1 MGKTISSKFHR
12 MRAEDLKRQVE
23 LSKRKAEF
31 KIPPF
36 VVKQFDIDELH
47 EEGRLCY
54 RLVPKQG
61 FNGTYIMYLYSS
73 KLCFRMNHAEWMFLA
88 KTALACHAG
97 IFLPMYPLAPEHCCR
112 EVFQMLEPAYANCTK
127 GQDVERVVLMGCGAG
142 GGLALSLAMAAWREG
157 LRKPDQLYLLSPMM
171 DTEFFDKSLE
181 QELIENS
188 KHAKWTFYN
197 EHVKEFLNS
206 YWVRDYAV
214 KTEYT
219 SPYYGDMTDI
229 CDDVVLFSGVQ
240 DLYHCYAREFYKKAK
255 KAGVN
260 IRFFEFEDEAE
271 DFMIYDKT
279 KEYKKA
285 QGFLIDCIN
294 GTFDT
299 SLRAIYPLKMMSDWS
314 KKYPEYFKDDWAS
327 KFIYDHKFDFTRLNP
342 HISEYQ
348 NIRMAADASACD
360 TLVRRFTEEFPCGTV
375 VHMACRLDNM
385 FGRVDNGRIQWYS
398 VDSHN
403 IMSVRRAMYGVRERE
418 KTIGRRLMDF
428 SWLDEI
434 RCKQNQGVM
443 FVCDDGFS
451 YLNKNE
457 VRDLIAK
464 IRALFPG
471 SHLVFT
477 ASSTLANATAN
488 TWKHSQTVQK
498 RKKRKFSVNNAAQM
512 FGAWRPDYRIIDE
525 QPIFRYLE
533 IPKKLGWV
541 TKLMC
546 RYNLIGYNHRIIHV
560 KLGSEEYKINY
571 KY

>member
-73 KLCFRMNHAEWMFLA
+73 KLCFRMNPAEWMFLA

-327 KFIYDHKFDFTRLNP
+327 RFIYDHKFDFTRLNP

-360 TLVRRFTEEFPCGTV
+360 TLVRRFTE
-375 VHMACRLDNM
+375 
-385 FGRVDNGRIQWYS
+385 
-398 VDSHN
+398 
-403 IMSVRRAMYGVRERE
+403 
-418 KTIGRRLMDF
+418 
-428 SWLDEI
+428 
-434 RCKQNQGVM
+434 
-443 FVCDDGFS
+443 
-451 YLNKNE
+451 
-457 VRDLIAK
+457 
-464 IRALFPG
+464 
-471 SHLVFT
+471 
-477 ASSTLANATAN
+477 
-488 TWKHSQTVQK
+488 
-498 RKKRKFSVNNAAQM
+498 
-512 FGAWRPDYRIIDE
+512 
-525 QPIFRYLE
+525 
-533 IPKKLGWV
+533 
-541 TKLMC
+541 
-546 RYNLIGYNHRIIHV
+546 
-560 KLGSEEYKINY
+560 
-571 KY
+571 

>member
-1 MGKTISSKFHR
+1 
-12 MRAEDLKRQVE
+12 
-23 LSKRKAEF
+23 
-31 KIPPF
+31 
-36 VVKQFDIDELH
+36 
-47 EEGRLCY
+47 
-54 RLVPKQG
+54 
-61 FNGTYIMYLYSS
+61 
-73 KLCFRMNHAEWMFLA
+73 
-88 KTALACHAG
+88 
-97 IFLPMYPLAPEHCCR
+97 
-112 EVFQMLEPAYANCTK
+112 
-127 GQDVERVVLMGCGAG
+127 
-142 GGLALSLAMAAWREG
+142 
-157 LRKPDQLYLLSPMM
+157 MM
-171 DTEFFDKSLE
+171 DTEFFDKSME

-260 IRFFEFEDEAE
+260 IRFFEFEEEAE

-299 SLRAIYPLKMMSDWS
+299 SLRAIYPLKMMSEWS

-327 KFIYDHKFDFTRLNP
+327 KFIYDHKFDFSRLNP
-342 HISEYQ
+342 HIGEYQ

-360 TLVRRFTEEFPCGTV
+360 TLVRRFTEEFPWGTV

-403 IMSVRRAMYGVRERE
+403 IMSIRRAMYGERERE

-464 IRALFPG
+464 IRELFPG
-471 SHLVFT
+471 AHLVFT
-477 ASSTLANATAN
+477 ASTTLANATAN

-498 RKKRKFSVNNAAQM
+498 RKTRKFSVNDAAQL
-512 FGAWRPDYRIIDE
+512 FGAWRPDYRVIEE
-525 QPIFRYLE
+525 QPIFRYME
-533 IPKKLGWV
+533 IPKKLGWI

-546 RYNLIGYNHRIIHV
+546 RYNRIGYNHRIIHV

-571 KY
+571 QY

>member
-1 MGKTISSKFHR
+1 MQYIKFII
-12 MRAEDLKRQVE
+12 AGCVLAVALCGCGRQVKLLTSE
-23 LSKRKAEF
+23 TQTETQMMDDAGGEETVVSSAEAF
-31 KIPPF
+31 ATTTT
-36 VVKQFDIDELH
+36 E
-47 EEGRLCY
+47 
-54 RLVPKQG
+54 
-61 FNGTYIMYLYSS
+61 
-73 KLCFRMNHAEWMFLA
+73 AE
-88 KTALACHAG
+88 T
-97 IFLPMYPLAPEHCCR
+97 PEQ
-112 EVFQMLEPAYANCTK
+112 EQSD
-127 GQDVERVVLMGCGAG
+127 DVAVYVCGAVRQPGVYYVAGSAIRETAVQMAG
-142 GGLALSLAMAAWREG
+142 GFTDDADVTYVNLAQNVVAGEQIYIPTMEETNGISLSER
-157 LRKPDQLYLLSPMM
+157 
-171 DTEFFDKSLE
+171 DTDGTPVQDAPAGTNVETDGKLE
-181 QELIENS
+181 QVQAEVNKVI
-188 KHAKWTFYN
+188 KG
-197 EHVKEFLNS
+197 KE
-206 YWVRDYAV
+206 
-214 KTEYT
+214 
-219 SPYYGDMTDI
+219 
-229 CDDVVLFSGVQ
+229 
-240 DLYHCYAREFYKKAK
+240 
-255 KAGVN
+255 AGVN

-327 KFIYDHKFDFTRLNP
+327 RFIYDHKFDFTRLNP

-498 RKKRKFSVNNAAQM
+498 RKKRRFSVNNAAQM

>member
-1 MGKTISSKFHR
+1 M
-12 MRAEDLKRQVE
+12 
-23 LSKRKAEF
+23 
-31 KIPPF
+31 
-36 VVKQFDIDELH
+36 
-47 EEGRLCY
+47 
-54 RLVPKQG
+54 
-61 FNGTYIMYLYSS
+61 
-73 KLCFRMNHAEWMFLA
+73 
-88 KTALACHAG
+88 
-97 IFLPMYPLAPEHCCR
+97 
-112 EVFQMLEPAYANCTK
+112 
-127 GQDVERVVLMGCGAG
+127 
-142 GGLALSLAMAAWREG
+142 
-157 LRKPDQLYLLSPMM
+157 
-171 DTEFFDKSLE
+171 
-181 QELIENS
+181 
-188 KHAKWTFYN
+188 
-197 EHVKEFLNS
+197 
-206 YWVRDYAV
+206 RDYAV

-327 KFIYDHKFDFTRLNP
+327 RFIYDHKFDFTRLNP

-477 ASSTLANATAN
+477 ASSN
-488 TWKHSQTVQK
+488 
-498 RKKRKFSVNNAAQM
+498 
-512 FGAWRPDYRIIDE
+512 
-525 QPIFRYLE
+525 
-533 IPKKLGWV
+533 
-541 TKLMC
+541 
-546 RYNLIGYNHRIIHV
+546 IGECDGEHM
-560 KLGSEEYKINY
+560 ET
-571 KY
+571 

>member
-1 MGKTISSKFHR
+1 
-12 MRAEDLKRQVE
+12 
-23 LSKRKAEF
+23 
-31 KIPPF
+31 
-36 VVKQFDIDELH
+36 
-47 EEGRLCY
+47 
-54 RLVPKQG
+54 
-61 FNGTYIMYLYSS
+61 
-73 KLCFRMNHAEWMFLA
+73 
-88 KTALACHAG
+88 
-97 IFLPMYPLAPEHCCR
+97 
-112 EVFQMLEPAYANCTK
+112 
-127 GQDVERVVLMGCGAG
+127 
-142 GGLALSLAMAAWREG
+142 
-157 LRKPDQLYLLSPMM
+157 
-171 DTEFFDKSLE
+171 
-181 QELIENS
+181 
-188 KHAKWTFYN
+188 
-197 EHVKEFLNS
+197 
-206 YWVRDYAV
+206 
-214 KTEYT
+214 
-219 SPYYGDMTDI
+219 
-229 CDDVVLFSGVQ
+229 
-240 DLYHCYAREFYKKAK
+240 
-255 KAGVN
+255 
-260 IRFFEFEDEAE
+260 
-271 DFMIYDKT
+271 
-279 KEYKKA
+279 
-285 QGFLIDCIN
+285 
-294 GTFDT
+294 
-299 SLRAIYPLKMMSDWS
+299 
-314 KKYPEYFKDDWAS
+314 
-327 KFIYDHKFDFTRLNP
+327 
-342 HISEYQ
+342 
-348 NIRMAADASACD
+348 MAADASACD

-375 VHMACRLDNM
+375 VHMACRLDNL

-403 IMSVRRAMYGVRERE
+403 IMSIRRAMYGVRERE

-498 RKKRKFSVNNAAQM
+498 RKKRKFSVNDAAQM

>member
-1 MGKTISSKFHR
+1 MDVPC
-12 MRAEDLKRQVE
+12 EDSTCVSCGNFPADVSACTGALLPGSFSDAGTGVCE
-23 LSKRKAEF
+23 LYERTGRGTRGAYGLWRWRWSGIVAC
-31 KIPPF
+31 
-36 VVKQFDIDELH
+36 DGGMA
-47 EEGRLCY
+47 GRLAQTGSVVSAVADDGY
-54 RLVPKQG
+54 RV
-61 FNGTYIMYLYSS
+61 
-73 KLCFRMNHAEWMFLA
+73 
-88 KTALACHAG
+88 
-97 IFLPMYPLAPEHCCR
+97 
-112 EVFQMLEPAYANCTK
+112 
-127 GQDVERVVLMGCGAG
+127 
-142 GGLALSLAMAAWREG
+142 
-157 LRKPDQLYLLSPMM
+157 
-171 DTEFFDKSLE
+171 FDKSLE

-188 KHAKWTFYN
+188 KQAKWTFYN

-512 FGAWRPDYRIIDE
+512 FGAWRPDYHIIDE

>member
-1 MGKTISSKFHR
+1 MSSKFHK

-23 LSKRKAEF
+23 LYQKKADF
-31 KIPPF
+31 KIPSF
-36 VVKQFDIDELH
+36 VVKQFSVDELR

-54 RLVPKQG
+54 RLVPKNG

-73 KLCFRMNHAEWMFLA
+73 KLCYKMNNAEWTFLA

-97 IFLPMYPLAPEHCCR
+97 IFLPMYPLAPAHCCR

-127 GQDVERVVLMGCGAG
+127 GQDVERVVLMGCGCGA
-142 GGLALSLAMAAWREG
+142 GLALSLAQIAWREG
-157 LRKPDQLYLLSPMM
+157 LRKPDQLYLLSPVM

-188 KHAKWTFYN
+188 KRARWTFYN

-206 YWVRDYAV
+206 YWVRDYAT
-214 KTEYT
+214 KMEYT

-260 IRFFEFEDEAE
+260 IRFFEFEEEAE

-279 KEYKKA
+279 KEHKKA

-299 SLRAIYPLKMMSDWS
+299 SLRAVYPLKMMSDWT
-314 KKYPEYFKDDWAS
+314 KKFPEYFKDDWAS
-327 KFIYDHKFDFTRLNP
+327 KFIYEHKFDFSGLNT

-348 NIRMAADASACD
+348 NIRMAADVSACD
-360 TLVRRFTEEFPCGTV
+360 TLVRRFTQEFPYGTV
-375 VHMACRLDNM
+375 IHMSCRLDNM
-385 FGRVDNGRIQWYS
+385 FGRVDNGTIQWYS

-403 IMSVRRAMYGVRERE
+403 IMSIRRAMYGVRPRE
-418 KTIGRRLMDF
+418 KTIGRRLLDF

-434 RCKQNQGVM
+434 SCKQNQGVL

-451 YLNKNE
+451 YFTKNE

-464 IRALFPG
+464 IRQLFPG
-471 SHLVFT
+471 AQLIFT
-477 ASSTLANATAN
+477 ASSSGANHTAN
-488 TWKHSQTVQK
+488 VWKQSQTVQK
-498 RKKRKFSVNNAAQM
+498 RKKRRFSVDDADRL
-512 FGAWRPDYRIIDE
+512 FGAWRPDYHLIAE
-525 QPIFRYLE
+525 QPIMRYLE
-533 IPKKLGWV
+533 VPKQARLA

-546 RYNLIGYNHRIIHV
+546 RYNLIGYNHKIIHV
-560 KLGSEEYKINY
+560 RLGSEEYKINY